1 MINSLALDPTMFT
14 DNKNLFYEHK
24 DLKTLFCLVNQELQ
38 NVNEWFKASKVSL
51 DVFPNENLSWKD
63 HIIATTRFHFTYYS
77 CVVSILFDTGLY
89 NSVFFTYSF

>member
-1 MINSLALDPTMFT
+1 MSIRT
-14 DNKNLFYEHK
+14 
-24 DLKTLFCLVNQELQ
+24 LKTFFSLVNQELQ

-51 DVFPNENLSWKD
+51 GVLPDENLSWKD
-63 HIIATTRFHFTYYS
+63 HIIGTTKLHFTYYS